1 MVVAFVSILKLNYN
15 TQYNFNYTLYSMD
28 KLINDF
34 SFGLFF
40 WALIIFVGL
49 VLLLK
54 KFAWKPIL
62 DAVNTREEGIRNA
75 LLSAENAKKEM
86 QNLKS
91 DNEKL
96 LADARAERESMLK
109 EAREIKEKMI
119 SDAKTEAQVQGE
131 KMISQAK
138 AAITAEK
145 NAAMAE
151 LKNQV
156 STLSL
161 EIAEKVLRDELSNK
175 DSQAKLVEKML
186 GDAKL
191 N

>member
-1 MVVAFVSILKLNYN
+1 MEELFG
-15 TQYNFNYTLYSMD
+15 Q
-28 KLINDF
+28 F
-34 SFGLFF
+34 SLGLFI
-40 WALIIFVGL
+40 LQTVLFVGL
-49 VLLLK
+49 ILLLK

-62 DAVNTREEGIRNA
+62 DAVNEREEGIKNA

-96 LADARAERESMLK
+96 LADARAERDAMLK
-109 EAREIKEKMI
+109 EARELKEKMI
-119 SDAKTEAQVQGE
+119 NDAKSEAQVAGE
-131 KMISQAK
+131 KMIAQAK
-138 AAITAEK
+138 AAIESEK
-145 NAAMAE
+145 NAAMAD

-156 STLSL
+156 SSLSL

-175 DSQAKLVEKML
+175 ESQTKLVEKML
-186 GDAKL
+186 ADTKL

>member
-1 MVVAFVSILKLNYN
+1 MEELFGHISW
-15 TQYNFNYTLYSMD
+15 
-28 KLINDF
+28 
-34 SFGLFF
+34 GLFILQTALF
-40 WALIIFVGL
+40 IALIF
-49 VLLLK
+49 LLK

-62 DAVNTREEGIRNA
+62 DAVNEREEGIKNA
-75 LLSAENAKKEM
+75 LQSAESAKKEM

-96 LADARAERESMLK
+96 LADARAERDALMK
-109 EAREIKEKMI
+109 EAREIKDKMI
-119 SDAKTEAQVQGE
+119 NDAKTEAQTAGE
-131 KMISQAK
+131 KMIAQAK
-138 AAITAEK
+138 AAIESEK
-145 NAAMAE
+145 NAAMAD

-156 STLSL
+156 SSLSL

-175 DSQAKLVEKML
+175 ESQTKLVEKML

>member
-1 MVVAFVSILKLNYN
+1 
-15 TQYNFNYTLYSMD
+15 MD

-40 WALIIFVGL
+40 WQTIIFVGL
-49 VLLLK
+49 ILLLK

-62 DAVNTREEGIRNA
+62 DAVNEREEGIKNA

-86 QNLKS
+86 ENLQS
-91 DNEKL
+91 DNQRILQEARL
-96 LADARAERESMLK
+96 ERDAMLK
-109 EAREIKEKMI
+109 EAREMKEKVI
-119 SDAKTEAQVQGE
+119 ADSKLEAQAEGQ
-131 KMISQAK
+131 KMIEQAK
-138 AAITAEK
+138 AAIQSEK

-151 LKNQV
+151 LKSQV
-156 STLSL
+156 SSLSL
-161 EIAEKVLRDELSNK
+161 EIAEKLLKDELSNK
-175 DSQAKLVEKML
+175 EAQVKLVEKML

>member
-1 MVVAFVSILKLNYN
+1 M
-15 TQYNFNYTLYSMD
+15 NFTSPESLVFWTTL
-28 KLINDF
+28 
-34 SFGLFF
+34 
-40 WALIIFVGL
+40 IFV
-49 VLLLK
+49 VFFLLMR

-62 DAVNTREEGIRNA
+62 GAVKGREDSINNA
-75 LLSAENAKKEM
+75 LLAAENAKKEM
-86 QNLKS
+86 QNMKS

-96 LADARAERESMLK
+96 LAEARAERDLMIK

-119 SDAKTEAQVQGE
+119 ADAKSEAQVQGAA
-131 KMISQAK
+131 MIESAK
-138 AAITAEK
+138 ATIESEK

-156 STLSL
+156 SSLSL
-161 EIAEKVLRDELSNK
+161 EIAETLLKGELSNK
-175 DSQAKLVEKML
+175 EAQTKLVEKML

>member
-1 MVVAFVSILKLNYN
+1 MEKLLE
-15 TQYNFNYTLYSMD
+15 Q
-28 KLINDF
+28 F
-34 SFGLFF
+34 SLGLFVWMLVIF
-40 WALIIFVGL
+40 IALIF
-49 VLLLK
+49 LLK

-62 DAVNTREEGIRNA
+62 DAVNEREEGIRNA

-86 QNLKS
+86 QNLKA

-96 LADARAERESMLK
+96 LAEARLERDSMIK

-119 SDAKTEAQVQGE
+119 NDAKAEAQVAGQQ
-131 KMISQAK
+131 MIEQAK
-138 AAITAEK
+138 VSIESEK

-151 LKNQV
+151 LKAHV

-161 EIAEKVLRDELSNK
+161 DIAEKLLKEELSNK
-175 DSQAKLVEKML
+175 ESQTKLVEKML
-186 GDAKL
+186 GDVKL

>member
-1 MVVAFVSILKLNYN
+1 ME
-15 TQYNFNYTLYSMD
+15 
-28 KLINDF
+28 KLIEQF
-34 SFGLFF
+34 QLGLFF
-40 WALIIFVGL
+40 WLLVIFVGL
-49 VLLLK
+49 VFLLK

-62 DAVNTREEGIRNA
+62 DAVNEREEGIKNA
-75 LLSAENAKKEM
+75 LLAAENAKKDM
-86 QNLKS
+86 QNLKA

-96 LADARAERESMLK
+96 LAEARAERDLMIK

-119 SDAKTEAQVQGE
+119 ADAKSEAQAQGE
-131 KMISQAK
+131 KMIDQAK
-138 AAITAEK
+138 ASIESEK

-156 STLSL
+156 SSLSL
-161 EIAEKVLRDELSNK
+161 EIAEKLLQDELSNK
-175 DSQAKLVEKML
+175 ESQTKLVEKML

>member
-1 MVVAFVSILKLNYN
+1 ME
-15 TQYNFNYTLYSMD
+15 

-34 SFGLFF
+34 SYGLFF
-40 WALIIFVGL
+40 WQAIILVILI
-49 VLLLK
+49 VLLA

-62 DAVNTREEGIRNA
+62 TALAAREEGISNA
-75 LLSAENAKKEM
+75 LLAAENAKKDM
-86 QNLKS
+86 QNLKA

-96 LADARAERESMLK
+96 LAEARAERDAMIK

-119 SDAKTEAQVQGE
+119 ADAKSEAQAQGE
-131 KMISQAK
+131 KMIESAK
-138 AAITAEK
+138 ASIESEK

-161 EIAEKVLRDELSNK
+161 EIAETLLKGELSNK
-175 DSQAKLVEKML
+175 EAQTKLVEKML

>member
-1 MVVAFVSILKLNYN
+1 ME
-15 TQYNFNYTLYSMD
+15 

-40 WALIIFVGL
+40 WQTLIFILLIF
-49 VLLLK
+49 LLK

-62 DAVNTREEGIRNA
+62 DAVNEREEGIKNA
-75 LLSAENAKKEM
+75 LLSAEVAKRDM

-96 LADARAERESMLK
+96 LAEARVERDVMLK
-109 EAREIKEKMI
+109 EAREIKDKIVSE
-119 SDAKTEAQVQGE
+119 AKTEAQVQAG
-131 KMISQAK
+131 KMIEQAK
-138 AAITAEK
+138 AAINSEK

-156 STLSL
+156 SSLSI
-161 EIAEKVLRDELSNK
+161 EIAEKVLKSELTDK
-175 DSQAKLVEKML
+175 ASQTKLVEKML
-186 GDAKL
+186 GDVKL

>member
-1 MVVAFVSILKLNYN
+1 ME
-15 TQYNFNYTLYSMD
+15 

-34 SFGLFF
+34 SYGLFF
-40 WALIIFVGL
+40 WQAIILVILI
-49 VLLLK
+49 VLLA

-62 DAVNTREEGIRNA
+62 AALAAREEGISNA
-75 LLSAENAKKEM
+75 LLAAENAKKEM
-86 QNLKS
+86 QNLKA

-96 LADARAERESMLK
+96 LAEARAERDAMIK

-119 SDAKTEAQVQGE
+119 ADAKSEAQAQGE
-131 KMISQAK
+131 KMIESAK
-138 AAITAEK
+138 ATIESEK

-156 STLSL
+156 SSLSL
-161 EIAEKVLRDELSNK
+161 EIAETLLKGELSNK
-175 DSQAKLVEKML
+175 EAQTKLVEKML